1 VSDSQINLPMDL
13 TLADFVL
20 FVLLGSS
27 ALVVFFTFVSR
38 SMHKRAE
45 MRSLARRIVCR
56 LCLHAFE
63 SGETRDTVT
72 CPFCG
77 AANEP
82 GTGCRRP

>member
-1 VSDSQINLPMDL
+1 MDL
-13 TLADFVL
+13 TLVDFVL

-27 ALVVFFTFVSR
+27 ALVVFFSLVSR
-38 SMHKRAE
+38 TLHKRAE
-45 MRSLARRIVCR
+45 VRSLARRIVCR
-56 LCLHAFE
+56 LCQHAFE
-63 SGETRDTVT
+63 SGETRDPVN